1 MSDNLIQAG
10 DLTLRVDPSWPDLP
24 GGMDLVEVAGVA
36 VDSKNRVYVFNRG
49 DQPMAIFEPDGTFVD
64 SWGGDIFTRAH
75 NVFIGPDDSVYA
87 VDAGDHTT
95 RKLTPD
101 GKVLMT
107 LGTPGVPSDTGAT
120 TDYRTIEQSAG
131 PFYTPTKAVL
141 NNDGDLFVSDGY
153 MNARVHR
160 FKADGE
166 LVNSW
171 GEPGEAQGHFDLCH
185 SLTIHP
191 DGTVI
196 VCDRENSRLQLFDQ
210 DGNFLEEWNDV
221 SRPCDVYIGPK
232 DGLIYVAELGHKG
245 GMSLAKPT
253 DNPGIPS
260 VSIWTRDHTLVGKW
274 GDDDFT
280 LPGAFFSPHGIA
292 IDGDGSIYVGE
303 VTVSGDA
310 GKGLIPDDLA
320 CIQKFE
326 VVS

>member
-1 MSDNLIQAG
+1 MSSNLIQAG
-10 DLTLRVDPSWPDLP
+10 DLTLRVDPNWPDLSKGP
-24 GGMDLVEVAGVA
+24 KLVEVAGVA

-49 DQPMAIFEPDGTFVD
+49 DHPMAIFEPDGTFIG
-64 SWGGDIFTRAH
+64 SWGEDIFNRAH

-95 RKLTPD
+95 RKFTTEGEL
-101 GKVLMT
+101 LMT
-107 LGTPGVPSDTGAT
+107 LGTPNVPSDTGVT
-120 TDYRTIEQSAG
+120 DDYRTIKYGG
-131 PFYTPTKAVL
+131 PPFNVPTKAVL
-141 NNDGDLFVSDGY
+141 NKDGDLFVSDGY
-153 MNARVHR
+153 KNARVHR
-160 FKADGE
+160 FTADGE

-210 DGNFLEEWNDV
+210 DGTFLEEWTDL
-221 SRPCDVYIGPK
+221 SRPCDVYIGP

-245 GMSLAKPT
+245 GLSLAKPT

-260 VSIWTRDHTLVGKW
+260 VSIWTRDHERVGIW

-280 LPGAFFSPHGIA
+280 LPGAFFCPHGIA
-292 IDGDGSIYVGE
+292 IDGDGSIYVAE

-310 GKGLIPDDLA
+310 GRGVIPDDLA

-326 VVS
+326 VVR